1 MAEEK
6 RSRRR
11 FTAAFKAQVVVRAIL
26 TQESGVSASKDA
38 DPGSLTPIEQRWSG
52 RMPAPRRLGS
62 CQCATK

>member
-1 MAEEK
+1 MAEK

-38 DPGSLTPIEQRWSG
+38 DPGSLTPIDSG
-52 RMPAPRRLGS
+52 GLGACPRPGD
-62 CQCATK
+62 